1 MNTTTEAKAE
11 LVCLPLPEFDAENW
25 NEVARIFAGMP
36 VCHYGQPWRADL
48 QPRWMPAR
56 THIGYDA
63 QHFWMFSVFEDIDV
77 FNTCL
82 TLNEHVYKFGDVFEI
97 FLRPLAGEEYIEFHV
112 TPDNQHMQIRWPR
125 ARRSLTDEGWIPHF
139 LSQRSFQSWTQV
151 NTLHNRWNILAAI
164 PYETLGISTPQEG
177 DEWLYSFGRY
187 DYTRGFKRPIL
198 SSTSPHRVR
207 DFHRQHE
214 WNRLVFSTTL

>member
-1 MNTTTEAKAE
+1 MNITTEAKAE

-36 VCHYGQPWRADL
+36 VCHYGQPWRADV

-82 TLNEHVYKFGDVFEI
+82 TLNEHLS
-97 FLRPLAGEEYIEFHV
+97 LRL
-112 TPDNQHMQIRWPR
+112 
-125 ARRSLTDEGWIPHF
+125 
-139 LSQRSFQSWTQV
+139 
-151 NTLHNRWNILAAI
+151 
-164 PYETLGISTPQEG
+164 
-177 DEWLYSFGRY
+177 
-187 DYTRGFKRPIL
+187 
-198 SSTSPHRVR
+198 
-207 DFHRQHE
+207 
-214 WNRLVFSTTL
+214 